1 MASHRSEYHTGTTG
15 LPGLR
20 LKSKITPLSHGAFVR
35 IIRRLAPVLLLVP
48 HAVAAAQQPTT
59 RPPAPRVATA
69 AAGYDSSA
77 FRALQW
83 RLIGP
88 FRGGRANA
96 IAGVPNQPFVY
107 YVGYTGG
114 GVWKTENAGAS
125 WRNIS
130 DTFFR
135 TGSIGAIAVADS
147 DPNVIYVGTGEHAIR
162 GQSSSY
168 GDGVYKST
176 DAGKTWARLGLEA
189 TKQIAAVRVHPQ
201 NPDLVY
207 VAAQGDRWKGTPDRG
222 VYRSTDGGKTWTLV
236 LKGLNATS
244 GANDLSM
251 DPSNPRILYATF
263 WDHQRVPWQVRS
275 GGPGS
280 GIWKST
286 DGGDTW
292 TRLTEGLPKLM
303 GKLGISVSPANPDRV
318 FAIVEAEPRGGLY
331 RSDDAGKTWRLQSE
345 HRDI

>member
-1 MASHRSEYHTGTTG
+1 M
-15 LPGLR
+15 L
-20 LKSKITPLSHGAFVR
+20 
-35 IIRRLAPVLLLVP
+35 LAPC
-48 HAVAAAQQPTT
+48 AVDAQPVTPAGAARA
-59 RPPAPRVATA
+59 ATA
-69 AAGYDSSA
+69 TAPAYDSSA
-77 FRALQW
+77 FRAISW

-96 IAGVPNQPFVY
+96 ITGVTNQPFVY

-135 TGSIGAIAVADS
+135 TGSIGAIAVAES

-176 DAGKTWARLGLEA
+176 DAGKTWTRLGLEA
-189 TKQIAAVRVHPQ
+189 TKQISAVRVHPQ

-222 VYRSTDGGKTWTLV
+222 VYRSTDGGKTWSLL

-251 DPSNPRILYATF
+251 DPANARILYASF
-263 WDHQRVPWQVRS
+263 WDHQRVPWQDR
-275 GGPGS
+275 
-280 GIWKST
+280 KSVV
-286 DGGDTW
+286 
-292 TRLTEGLPKLM
+292 EGK
-303 GKLGISVSPANPDRV
+303 R
-318 FAIVEAEPRGGLY
+318 
-331 RSDDAGKTWRLQSE
+331 
-345 HRDI
+345 